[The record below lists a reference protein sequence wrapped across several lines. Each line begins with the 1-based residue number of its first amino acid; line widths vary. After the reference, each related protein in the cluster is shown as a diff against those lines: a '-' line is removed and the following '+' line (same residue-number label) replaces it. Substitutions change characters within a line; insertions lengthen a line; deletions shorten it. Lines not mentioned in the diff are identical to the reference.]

1 MDTELLSKTIKKFF
15 NNEGFEV
22 EVDYDIDFGYV
33 YSSSTIYY
41 SFLIPDKSGEY
52 LMEFAKQHGLQYDC
66 GSFVLSL
73 FHELGHNETMDFL
86 DEQEEEES
94 LRIKK
99 TLSTSK
105 EDNFIYFNL
114 PDEIVATEWAIDYI
128 NNNKQKIQSLIDE
141 IKPMI
146 DSIFSEL
153 IK

>member
-1 MDTELLSKTIKKFF
+1 MNTELLSKTIKKFF

-22 EVDYDIDFGYV
+22 DVEYNSDFAYE
-33 YSSSTIYY
+33 YATSTIYY

-52 LMEFAKQHGLQYDC
+52 LMEFAKEHGLLYDC

-73 FHELGHNETMDFL
+73 FHELGHHETLDLL
-86 DEQEEEES
+86 DEQEEEKS

-99 TLSTSK
+99 KLTSSK

-114 PDEIVATEWAIDYI
+114 PDEFAATEWAIDYI
-128 NNNKQKIQSLIDE
+128 NSNKQKIKSLLDE
-141 IKPMI
+141 VMPMVE
-146 DSIFSEL
+146 SIFNEL